1 MRRSHSGCWTCKS
14 LRRKCDE
21 ARPACVG
28 CQRRGVPCQGY
39 EKRLRWGNG
48 IASRG
53 HFAGAER
60 PTAELVSKSP
70 KGRMRDMRRIASSL
84 EAAEAEHP
92 PSHSSPESQSQQP
105 PSPPA
110 PGEKLEEALLNQ
122 FLTSGINLL
131 HATNVNDAGNQLVSR
146 LPELWKHSE
155 ALLDTCL
162 ALQASTE
169 ASTRPRFFDYFDTA
183 LAKFRLE
190 LDRNALHI
198 QDSTITTGLLLCSIG
213 FMHRLPWSMHLR
225 GIYDALEAQFDG
237 SEPLKFT
244 AFRQHLIEVMGLMD
258 LRTNSIGRHNPYIG
272 VWRQYCCSTTRRV
285 GPHDRSEVELVS
297 GLPRSLIDLYASVGD
312 GTTEEDF
319 WNWPGAEGTLLQCQL
334 WEASRLAGILA
345 VRRLHCRPLPQITL
359 SMRGGPTGSPTNT
372 VNDSA
377 NPSGAKLQ
385 LVIPNEMILVTRL
398 LSSVDTIRR
407 ACQEPQQRNS
417 LVINAIRH
425 PVFVAGLEVKVLN
438 QRPEWKEMIREL
450 LSPAHRKNRFC
461 MSNRALLELLEDL
474 WESNDSSAC
483 AESLARARGAE
494 LNLL

>member
-1 MRRSHSGCWTCKS
+1 MRRSHGGCWTCKS

-21 ARPACVG
+21 ARPACVS

-60 PTAELVSKSP
+60 PTAELVSKRP
-70 KGRMRDMRRIASSL
+70 KGRLRDMRRVASSSGMT
-84 EAAEAEHP
+84 AAEHSLSE
-92 PSHSSPESQSQQP
+92 SSPESQSHQS

-110 PGEKLEEALLNQ
+110 SGDEFDKALQ
-122 FLTSGINLL
+122 ILTSGINFL
-131 HATNVNDAGNQLVSR
+131 HATNVNDASNQLASR
-146 LPELWKHSE
+146 LPELWMHSE

-162 ALQASTE
+162 AFQASTE
-169 ASTRPRFFDYFDTA
+169 ESTRPRFFDYFDSA

-225 GIYDALEAQFDG
+225 GIYDALEAQSDR
-237 SEPLKFT
+237 SQPLKFT
-244 AFRQHLIEVMGLMD
+244 VFRQHLIEVMGLMD

-272 VWRQYCCSTTRRV
+272 VWRQYCCSATRRV
-285 GPHDRSEVELVS
+285 GPRDRSEVELVS
-297 GLPRSLIDLYASVGD
+297 GLPRSLIDLYANVGD

-334 WEASRLAGILA
+334 WEASRLAGMLS
-345 VRRLHCRPLPQITL
+345 VRRLRSRPLPSTAL
-359 SMRGGPTGSPTNT
+359 SMRWRPPGSPTAA
-372 VNDSA
+372 NDCA
-377 NPSGAKLQ
+377 NPNDASPR
-385 LVIPNEMILVTRL
+385 LVLPSEMILVSRL

-417 LVINAIRH
+417 LVINAVRH
-425 PVFVAGLEVKVLN
+425 PVFVAGLEVEVLN
-438 QRPEWKEMIREL
+438 QRPEWKEMVREL

-461 MSNRALLELLEDL
+461 MSNRALVELLEEL

-483 AESLARARGAE
+483 AEDLARARGIE